1 MHIRVHIHISAC
13 TYMLKY
19 TYTHGYRYRSLMY
32 IHIYTIC
39 QCTCLHMYVINI
51 DRYKLMYSC
60 VYACT
65 QLFLHRLKRL
75 VTVIMDQ
82 YRIDHLSG
90 AFLFGVDESL
100 TSMMDRAHSKG
111 VI

>member
-1 MHIRVHIHISAC
+1 MSTHVYDQYSHVQTDVFVRICMH
-13 TYMLKY
+13 TL
-19 TYTHGYRYRSLMY
+19 
-32 IHIYTIC
+32 
-39 QCTCLHMYVINI
+39 
-51 DRYKLMYSC
+51 
-60 VYACT
+60 
-65 QLFLHRLKRL
+65 LFLHRLKRL

-90 AFLFGVDESL
+90 AFLFGVDESM